1 MIKTLNLGMLPMFLA
16 LVFILT
22 GCKKENG
29 DDLTQDDIIK
39 RVVKEHE
46 NLTSYR
52 DNSTATMTYVTASP
66 YTVVKQSKL
75 VFSSDGRFRW
85 EYYEVGKANS
95 LYVIHRDIIGNVKS
109 WWDVTDELKNP
120 PSLGDALPFATGVS
134 DMTAFIVPSLLL
146 PEEFD
151 NHNIFKTLTGLAR
164 EPDETIDGDECYLI
178 TGKNNA
184 GDLCKIY
191 ILKENFLIRRFSDS
205 HKFDTFDFNRVIDF
219 NPGMN
224 ITIPDAEF
232 LFGAP

>member
-1 MIKTLNLGMLPMFLA
+1 MIKALKPAIMPMFLA
-16 LVFILT
+16 LVFILS
-22 GCKKENG
+22 GCKKESG

-39 RVVKEHE
+39 KVVKEHD

-52 DNSTATMTYVTASP
+52 DNSTATMSYISATP

-75 VFSSDGRFRW
+75 VYSGDGRFRW
-85 EYYEVGKANS
+85 EYYVVGNANS

-109 WWDVTDELKNP
+109 WWDVTDELKTP
-120 PSLGDALPFATGVS
+120 ASLGIALPSATGVS

-151 NHNIFKTLTGLAR
+151 NHNIFKTLTSLAR
-164 EPDETIDGDECYLI
+164 GPDENIDGDECYLI

-191 ILKENFLIRRFSDS
+191 VLKENYLIRRYSDT
-205 HKFDTFDFNRVIDF
+205 HKFETFDFERVIDF
-219 NPGMN
+219 NPQMN
-224 ITIPDAEF
+224 ISIPDAEF
-232 LFGAP
+232 VFGAP